1 MGLFSKIANN
11 AKSLQKI
18 ANSVS
23 NVKSILDDLDYE
35 PDSTGYLIAA
45 WICRVGIVD
54 TMESSSLQPANILY
68 VNINGHNTKMTIM
81 EAYMMSVGRLSTKA
95 GKLDSELKD
104 AILDILDKG
113 RWFYEI
119 DKTIPADKRAIFQ

>member
-11 AKSLQKI
+11 ARSFQKI

-23 NVKSILDDLDYE
+23 NVKSILDDLEYD
-35 PDSTGYLIAA
+35 GYLIAA
-45 WICRVGIVD
+45 WICRVGIMD
-54 TMESSSLQPANILY
+54 IMESSSLQPTNILF

-95 GKLDSELKD
+95 GTLDSELKD
-104 AILDILDKG
+104 AILDVLDKG

>member
-11 AKSLQKI
+11 ARSFQKI

-23 NVKSILDDLDYE
+23 NVKSILDDLEYE

-45 WICRVGIVD
+45 WICRVGIMD
-54 TMESSSLQPANILY
+54 IMESSYLQPTNILF

-95 GKLDSELKD
+95 GTLDSELKD
-104 AILDILDKG
+104 AILDVLDKG

>member
-11 AKSLQKI
+11 AKSFQKI

-23 NVKSILDDLDYE
+23 NVKSLLDDLEYE

-45 WICRVGIVD
+45 WICRVGIMV
-54 TMESSSLQPANILY
+54 TMESSSLQPTNILF

-95 GKLDSELKD
+95 GTLDSELKD
-104 AILDILDKG
+104 AILDVLDKG

>member
-1 MGLFSKIANN
+1 MGFFSKIANN
-11 AKSLQKI
+11 AKSFQKI

-23 NVKSILDDLDYE
+23 NVKSILDDLEYE
-35 PDSTGYLIAA
+35 PNPTGYLIAA
-45 WICRVGIVD
+45 WICRVGIMD
-54 TMESSSLQPANILY
+54 TMESSSLQPTNILF

-95 GKLDSELKD
+95 GTLDSELKD
-104 AILDILDKG
+104 AILDVLDKG

>member
-1 MGLFSKIANN
+1 MGLFSKIVNN

-23 NVKSILDDLDYE
+23 NVKNILDDLEYD

-45 WICRVGIVD
+45 WICRVGVMDVMDSPYIEP
-54 TMESSSLQPANILY
+54 THTLY
-68 VNINGHNTKMTIM
+68 VSINGHNMKMTVM
-81 EAYMMSVGRLSTKA
+81 EAYLMSVGRLSTKA
-95 GKLDSELKD
+95 GTLDSELKD
-104 AILDILDKG
+104 AILDVLDKG

-119 DKTIPADKRAIFQ
+119 DKTIPYDKRAIFQ

>member
-11 AKSLQKI
+11 AKSFQKI

-23 NVKSILDDLDYE
+23 NVKSILDDLEYE

-45 WICRVGIVD
+45 WICRVGIMD
-54 TMESSSLQPANILY
+54 IMESSSLQPTNILF

-95 GKLDSELKD
+95 GTLDSELKD
-104 AILDILDKG
+104 AILDVLDKG

-119 DKTIPADKRAIFQ
+119 DKTIPEDKRAIFQ

>member
-23 NVKSILDDLDYE
+23 NVKSILDDLEYE
-35 PDSTGYLIAA
+35 PNSTGYLIAA

-54 TMESSSLQPANILY
+54 TMELSSLQPTNILY
-68 VNINGHNTKMTIM
+68 VNINGHNAKMTIM

-95 GKLDSELKD
+95 GTLDSELKD
-104 AILDILDKG
+104 AILDVLDKG